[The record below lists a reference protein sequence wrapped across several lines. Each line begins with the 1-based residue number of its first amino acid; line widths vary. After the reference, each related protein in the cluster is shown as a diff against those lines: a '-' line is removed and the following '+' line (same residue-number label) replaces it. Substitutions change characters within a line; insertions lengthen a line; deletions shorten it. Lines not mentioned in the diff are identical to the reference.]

1 MTKTVDR
8 LGDVDPR
15 IVASPTRAFL
25 RPVSIEVPALMA

>member
-15 IVASPTRAFL
+15 IAASPTRAFYARSVAKSRL
-25 RPVSIEVPALMA
+25 